1 MRFILLFIFSVST
14 LQKFIAGTI
23 VKNKSAL
30 IIFVK
35 FPEHGKVKTRLAET
49 VGNEKALQ
57 FYSLC
62 SHNVF
67 NEVNKLSGNID
78 VYIFYS
84 DKGDKHRI
92 KGWITH
98 DFKFKHQINS
108 DLGNRMKSAFVS
120 VLEKGYSKALIIGTD
135 VPDMSVEVVNQ
146 AFTYLEK
153 FDVVVGPSNDGGYYL
168 LGMRKLIPELFSG
181 IKWSTQEVYQK
192 TIIKLLELGMN
203 SKVLPVLVDVDTED
217 DLNSWLGNKNSR
229 NMELKDKIGGIL
241 HMEVVK

>member
-1 MRFILLFIFSVST
+1 
-14 LQKFIAGTI
+14 

-30 IIFVK
+30 IIFAK
-35 FPEHGKVKTRLAET
+35 FPEHGKVKTRLAKT
-49 VGNEKALQ
+49 IGNEKALQ

-62 SHNVF
+62 AHNVF
-67 NEVNKLSGNID
+67 SEVNKLSENID

-84 DKGDKHRI
+84 DKEDKHRI

-108 DLGNRMKSAFVS
+108 DLGNRMKSAFAS

-135 VPDMSVEVVNQ
+135 VPDMLVEVINQ
-146 AFTYLEK
+146 AFAHLEK
-153 FDVVVGPSNDGGYYL
+153 FNVVIGPSNDGGYYL

-192 TIIKLLELGMN
+192 TIIKILKLGMN

-217 DLNSWLGNKNSR
+217 DLNYWLENVNSG
-229 NMELKDKIGGIL
+229 NMELKDKIEEIL
-241 HMEVVK
+241 HMEVGE